1 MNSFPI
7 QYDPPLFRPP
17 SEANSLILQVTLG
30 CSWNKCSF
38 CEMYRSKK
46 FSIRKE
52 EDVVDEIKK
61 VSALSP
67 GVRKVFLADGDAMVL
82 PTRRFLHILK
92 AIKKFFPDVQ
102 RISSYALPSNIL
114 KKSPLELKELK
125 DAGLS
130 LIYLGIESGDDEVLK
145 LVNKGETQAST
156 VKGLLRAKK
165 AGIKSSV
172 MILSGLGGSKFSKEH
187 AIHSAEVL
195 NETQPEYASTLVLV
209 FPAGKK
215 RFLDHFGDDY
225 IPLDQLQILEE
236 QKVLINHC
244 KLEKTI
250 FRSDHAS
257 NYLIL
262 KGVLSRDKERLLREI
277 QNAIDYPD
285 QANLRE
291 EYERGL

>member
-1 MNSFPI
+1 MVYFPI
-7 QYDPPLFRPP
+7 HYAAPLFRPP

-38 CEMYRSKK
+38 CEMYKSKK

-52 EDVVDEIKK
+52 EDVMAEINK

-67 GVRKVFLADGDAMVL
+67 DFRKVFLADGDALVL
-82 PTRRFLHILK
+82 PTRRLLHILK
-92 AIKKFFPDVQ
+92 AIKKFFPKVQ

-114 KKSPLELKELK
+114 RKSPLEMKELK

-130 LIYLGIESGDDEVLK
+130 LIYVGIESGDDKVLK
-145 LVNKGETQAST
+145 NVNKGETKAST
-156 VKGLLRAKK
+156 IKGLLRAKK
-165 AGIKSSV
+165 AGMKSSV
-172 MILSGLGGSKFSKEH
+172 MILNGLGGLKFSREH

-209 FPAGKK
+209 FPAGKR
-215 RFLDHFGDDY
+215 RFSDNFGDDY
-225 IPLDQLQILEE
+225 IPLDQVQIFEE
-236 QKVLINHC
+236 QKMLISHC

-262 KGVLSRDKERLLREI
+262 KGVLNRDKERLLSEI
-277 QNAIDYPD
+277 QNAIDYPG